1 MKFAARFAIT
11 LLCATGALEA
21 QPRNIDVRLRGY
33 QHPVAL
39 DSIAI
44 WNVIPAPPARTFT
57 AVRHVL
63 EELGLPF
70 TAADSANGVF
80 YKSPFTTSRRILG
93 NRMSW
98 ALSCGHGL
106 TGPNADS
113 YRIHMAYAI
122 FLEPA
127 EDQRTRIGIALASG
141 ANTTEGTST
150 RPVPCASTGAFE
162 QEIAMRVR
170 ARAQVPE

>member
-1 MKFAARFAIT
+1 MKLAALSAIAILFAS
-11 LLCATGALEA
+11 GLEA

-33 QHPVAL
+33 QHPVRL
-39 DSIAI
+39 DTVAI
-44 WNVIPAPPARTFT
+44 WNLIAAPPGRTFA
-57 AVRHVL
+57 AVRQVL
-63 EELGLPF
+63 EELDLPF
-70 TAADSANGVF
+70 TAADSANGVV

-98 ALSCGHGL
+98 ALRCGEGL

-122 FLEPA
+122 FLEPTI
-127 EDQRTRIGIALASG
+127 DQRTRMGIALASG

-150 RPVPCASTGAFE
+150 RPVSCASTGAFE
-162 QEIAMRVR
+162 QEIAMRIR
-170 ARAQVPE
+170 ARAQVQE

>member
-1 MKFAARFAIT
+1 MKFAARFAIV

-21 QPRNIDVRLRGY
+21 QPRDIDVRLRGH
-33 QHPVAL
+33 QHPVQL

-44 WNVIPAPPARTFT
+44 WNVIPAPQARTFT

-63 EELGLPF
+63 AELGVPF
-70 TAADSANGVF
+70 TSADSVSGVF
-80 YKSPFTTSRRILG
+80 YKSPFTTSRQILG
-93 NRMSW
+93 KRMSW
-98 ALSCGHGL
+98 AMSCGHGL

-122 FLEPA
+122 FLEPT
-127 EDQRTRIGIALASG
+127 DGQQTRVGVALASG

-150 RPVPCASTGAFE
+150 RPVPCASTGALE

-170 ARAQVPE
+170 ARAQVRE

>member
-1 MKFAARFAIT
+1 MKFAARLAIV
-11 LLCATGALEA
+11 LLCATSALEA
-21 QPRNIDVRLRGY
+21 QPRIIDVRLRGH
-33 QHPVAL
+33 QRPVRL

-44 WNVIPAPPARTFT
+44 WNVIPAPPGRTFA

-63 EELGLPF
+63 EELDLSF
-70 TAADSANGVF
+70 TAADSVNGVF
-80 YKSPFTTSRRILG
+80 YKPPFTTSRRILG

-98 ALSCGHGL
+98 ALNCGEGL

-113 YRIHMAYAI
+113 YRIHMAYAV
-122 FLEPA
+122 FLEPTV
-127 EDQRTRIGIALASG
+127 DQRTRIGIALASG

-150 RPVPCASTGAFE
+150 RPVHCASTGAFE